1 MRSLKTILVCIT
13 ILAVLAAGFILYQ
26 KQERFRN
33 FLRGLFISELK
44 IDDTANVVTEVK
56 NISEFV
62 TVCYYDEIVLTENKK
77 SENLNNRLM
86 GIMGKEGGSQDE
98 FCLIA
103 NGKVR
108 AGYDLSKLSEND
120 LIVTGDTLSI
130 RLPEPQVFDII
141 INPSDFEI
149 YVEDGKWSHEEVVA
163 IESRAKQQIEA
174 DAQAYGLLEKADKI
188 GKEKVAD
195 LFKTFGYKEVIIS
208 E

>member
-62 TVCYYDEIVLTENKK
+62 TVCYYNEIVLTENKK

-86 GIMGKEGGSQDE
+86 GMMGKEGSSQDE

>member
-1 MRSLKTILVCIT
+1 MRNIKSIIVCIT
-13 ILAVLAAGFILYQ
+13 ILVIVGAGFVMYQ
-26 KQERFRN
+26 KMEKFHD
-33 FLRGLFISELK
+33 FIRGLFFSELK
-44 IDDTANVVTEVK
+44 IDDTANVVKEIK

-62 TVCYYDEIVLTENKK
+62 TVCYYDEIVLTEHKK

-86 GIMGKEGGSQDE
+86 GVMGKEGDSQDE

-108 AGYDLSKLSEND
+108 AGYDLSMLKEED
-120 LIVTGDTLSI
+120 LRVSSDTLFI
-130 RLPEPQVFDII
+130 HLPQPTVFDVI

-149 YVEDGKWSHEEVVA
+149 YVEEGKWTHEEVVA

-174 DAQAYGLLEKADKI
+174 DAAAYGLLEKADKI
-188 GKEKVAD
+188 GKEKVAA